1 MNLEAYHRAWM
12 QGFSEKECCMRAE
25 DVWEQEQY
33 DKLEQERLDREYEQE
48 YYAELERQYLEE
60 MK

>member
-25 DVWEQEQY
+25 DAWEQEQY
-33 DKLEQERLDREYEQE
+33 DKLEQERLDREYEQQ
-48 YYAELERQYLEE
+48 YYTEVLC
-60 MK
+60 